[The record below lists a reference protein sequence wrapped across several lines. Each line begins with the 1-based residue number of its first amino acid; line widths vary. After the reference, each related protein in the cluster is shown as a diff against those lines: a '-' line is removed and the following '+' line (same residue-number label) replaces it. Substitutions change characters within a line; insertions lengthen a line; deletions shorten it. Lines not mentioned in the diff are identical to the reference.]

1 MDISEETRGGVTILK
16 AVGRVDSAT
25 SSAFETRLVEA
36 VVGRGKASVVVDMT
50 ALTYISSAG
59 LRALLVAA
67 KKAKP
72 AGSRVVLAAMA
83 PTIRE
88 VFDMSGFSTLFE
100 IHAAPDDAV
109 AALS

>member
-1 MDISEETRGGVTILK
+1 MDITEETRGGVTIVK
-16 AVGRVDSAT
+16 PIGRIDSAT
-25 SSAFETRLVEA
+25 SAEFETRLVEA

-72 AGSRVVLAAMA
+72 TGSRVVLAAMA

-88 VFDMSGFSTLFE
+88 VFDMSGFSALFE
-100 IHAAPDDAV
+100 IHAAPDAAV

>member
-1 MDISEETRGGVTILK
+1 MEITEETRSGVTVLK
-16 AVGRVDSAT
+16 PVGRIDSAT
-25 SSAFETRLVEA
+25 SGAFEARLVEA

-100 IHAAPDDAV
+100 IHPGPDAAV
-109 AALS
+109 SALS